1 MRDSLANGTL
11 YSTEV
16 LAKDAAE
23 RTSDRSN
30 IKVFLTNVHLQAL
43 GYEADQRPVLDDVNR
58 EPDRQVEVLLIA
70 T

>member
-1 MRDSLANGTL
+1 MRDGLANGTL

-23 RTSDRSN
+23 RMSDRSN
-30 IKVFLTNVHLQAL
+30 IKVILTNVHLQAL
-43 GYEADQRPVLDDVNR
+43 GYEADQCPVLDDVNR
-58 EPDRQVEVLLIA
+58 EPDGQVVVLLIA

>member
-1 MRDSLANGTL
+1 MRDGLANGTL

-23 RTSDRSN
+23 RMSDRWN
-30 IKVFLTNVHLQAL
+30 IKVILTNVHFQAL